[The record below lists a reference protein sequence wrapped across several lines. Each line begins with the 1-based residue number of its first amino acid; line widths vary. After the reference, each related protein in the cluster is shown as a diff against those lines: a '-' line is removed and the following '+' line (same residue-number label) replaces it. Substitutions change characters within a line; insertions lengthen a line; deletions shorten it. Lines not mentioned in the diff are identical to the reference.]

1 MLKHLNESEFESNV
15 IQNNGVVLVDFFAT
29 WCPPCKMLGPVLE
42 DISNSRAPFDI
53 VKINIDESSNLSSR
67 YEIEVVPTML
77 VFKNGKVVD
86 KAVGYM
92 DKSKIMDMVSKHID

>member
-1 MLKHLNESEFESNV
+1 MLKHLNENEFENNV
-15 IQNNGVVLVDFFAT
+15 VKNNGVVLVDFFAT

-42 DISNSRAPFDI
+42 EISNSRAPFDI
-53 VKINIDESSNLSSR
+53 VKVNIDENSNLSSK

-92 DKSKIMDMVSKHID
+92 DKSRIIDMVNKHID